1 MEIESDDQLE
11 MGSSGSSSDEE
22 LPISSSQSPENNGPQ
37 HGSIGSGF
45 GTPGFVLLGSW
56 AEQESDEN
64 PPNDSTGSISQQS
77 RDNAGSL
84 RNESYYSPPNS
95 PVTPPPVPDAV
106 PFGVR
111 TPGRV
116 PPSPD
121 FSPNSLYINSRDNS
135 PNNSRNNT
143 SQPSSPQSPDYGP
156 PTSSSSSRATSS
168 TDSLYSGFSPVD
180 LHPNHGNGGHGDP
193 TYESHSSGSEQVD
206 YPDSDHTA
214 AGAGEGDL
222 AMDYRGL
229 EEAHMDALLDQAM
242 MKAEEEA
249 SYDADQEGDGGS
261 GEGEDDD
268 DGGGD
273 DDHDDSTDE
282 GSI

>member
-1 MEIESDDQLE
+1 
-11 MGSSGSSSDEE
+11 
-22 LPISSSQSPENNGPQ
+22 
-37 HGSIGSGF
+37 
-45 GTPGFVLLGSW
+45 
-56 AEQESDEN
+56 
-64 PPNDSTGSISQQS
+64 
-77 RDNAGSL
+77 
-84 RNESYYSPPNS
+84 
-95 PVTPPPVPDAV
+95 
-106 PFGVR
+106 
-111 TPGRV
+111 V

-121 FSPNSLYINSRDNS
+121 FSPNSLY
-135 PNNSRNNT
+135 NNSRNNGPNNNFYND
-143 SQPSSPQSPDYGP
+143 SPNNSPQPSSPQSPDYGP

-180 LHPNHGNGGHGDP
+180 LHPNHGNGGHDDP
-193 TYESHSSGSEQVD
+193 TYESHSSGSEQID

-229 EEAHMDALLDQAM
+229 EEAQMDAVLDQAM

-268 DGGGD
+268 GGGGGGED
-273 DDHDDSTDE
+273 DDSADE
-282 GSI
+282 GSV